1 MERYVFS
8 VSAKKVLLLTTA
20 IRDPFLLTDTFSLS
34 YWYFL
39 SDLIYVLSE
48 TLIQVEENQT
58 HDQVE
63 CTDPAVTERL
73 RVLQTGG
80 GPLHQ
85 TENRKEVELECK
97 NVARVTTL
105 TYFQIKP
112 EEKDMRPSG
121 VYSTRM

>member
-1 MERYVFS
+1 M
-8 VSAKKVLLLTTA
+8 
-20 IRDPFLLTDTFSLS
+20 P
-34 YWYFL
+34 
-39 SDLIYVLSE
+39 
-48 TLIQVEENQT
+48 QVENQT
-58 HDQVE
+58 HVLYNQVE
-63 CTDPAVTERL
+63 DTDPAVTERL

-97 NVARVTTL
+97 NVARVPTL